1 MSEQN
6 PARPGFGNRDP
17 GPASR
22 SAGVATPLPTPLTP
36 SPTPLS
42 PGSLTPAVPVVPP
55 IVPDHELLH
64 CIGRGSYGDVW
75 LARNVLGEFRA
86 VKAIYRAHFD
96 ADRPYEREFEGLKRY
111 EPVSRTHPSQVAI
124 LHVGRNDPAGFY

>member
-1 MSEQN
+1 MSEDGRASSVPESRGPGTGS
-6 PARPGFGNRDP
+6 PA
-17 GPASR
+17 
-22 SAGVATPLPTPLTP
+22 AGVVTPLPSPLSP
-36 SPTPLS
+36 SPSPLS
-42 PGSLTPAVPVVPP
+42 PGVQTPAAPAVPPL
-55 IVPDHELLH
+55 IPDHELLH

-86 VKAIYRAHFD
+86 VKVIYRAHFD